1 MPAPAIYTSLQT
13 YNHIT
18 DICLIGVRSLQCFD
32 TVGWVAGRASA
43 CKKLSGGVLASLSD
57 WSEVQ
62 TCILPSRCHCSSKIQ
77 IGFTFVVPAH
87 LGSPGQMAAKQV
99 CVCGRKGVTSHE
111 DMHLVRVNKH
121 SLTSIVLPDV
131 IVRTVSPQSQNA
143 ASQTHQQCKHIR
155 CGTFHTILHL
165 RYQSPHHQRS
175 L

>member
-1 MPAPAIYTSLQT
+1 MPAPAICTSLQT
-13 YNHIT
+13 DNHIT

-87 LGSPGQMAAKQV
+87 LGSPGQMAAKWV
-99 CVCGRKGVTSHE
+99 CVCVCVWEGEG
-111 DMHLVRVNKH
+111 NK
-121 SLTSIVLPDV
+121 P
-131 IVRTVSPQSQNA
+131 
-143 ASQTHQQCKHIR
+143 
-155 CGTFHTILHL
+155 
-165 RYQSPHHQRS
+165 
-175 L
+175 